1 MTHAPEAPSLAT
13 ADHRRAPAGANPAQT
28 HPPAQRG
35 AGELL
40 GERNADLERQMQA
53 IHRVLAVIEFEL
65 DGTILD
71 ANANFLAAVGYGL
84 AEIRGRHH
92 SLFVLPE
99 ERGSAAYSAF
109 WADLREGKCFSRQF
123 RRVGK
128 GGREIWIQAS
138 YNPILGDDGKPYR
151 VVKFATDITEERL
164 RMADFEGQLAA
175 IDKSQAVI
183 EFELDGTVRRAN
195 DNFLGAVGYTADEI
209 AGRHHR
215 MFVDPVEAGG
225 AAYERFWRDLRE
237 GRFAAGE
244 FRRIGKGGREVWIQA
259 SYNPIL
265 GLDGKP
271 MKVVKYAS
279 DITATK
285 RMQAKMHNI
294 LGEVQ
299 SCSRALVDAS
309 AKLSAAG
316 DVLSASVGQTNEDA
330 GSASVAS
337 EEVARSV
344 EAVAAAMEQMDAS
357 LREIAKNVRDAAA
370 VSVRAVAE
378 ARSAESTVAALGAS
392 AEEISSVIKSISA
405 IAGQTN
411 LLALNAT
418 IEAARA
424 GESGKGFAVVASEVK
439 ELAKATAKATEEI
452 GVKLAAIQG
461 GTKGSVKAIA
471 EIAGIINQIDQFTSS
486 IAGAVEQQ
494 THTTAEISRAI
505 GEVSS
510 ASGQIARSLHGV
522 AESARGASEG
532 TEHTRAASKELEG
545 LASRLIGVVESGGSR
560 E

>member
-1 MTHAPEAPSLAT
+1 M
-13 ADHRRAPAGANPAQT
+13 
-28 HPPAQRG
+28 
-35 AGELL
+35 
-40 GERNADLERQMQA
+40 
-53 IHRVLAVIEFEL
+53 IEFEL
-65 DGTILD
+65 DGTILA
-71 ANANFLAAVGYGL
+71 ANDNFLAAVGYGL

-92 SLFVLPE
+92 SMFVLPE
-99 ERGSAAYSAF
+99 ERGSAAYAAF
-109 WADLREGKCFSRQF
+109 WADLRAGKCFSKQF

-138 YNPILGDDGKPYR
+138 YNPILGDDGKPYK

-164 RMADFEGQLAA
+164 RTADFEGQLAA

-183 EFELDGTVRRAN
+183 EFELDGTIRSAN
-195 DNFLGAVGYTADEI
+195 DNFLGAVGYAADEI
-209 AGRHHR
+209 VGRHHR

-225 AAYERFWRDLRE
+225 AAYERFWLDLRE

-244 FRRIGKGGREVWIQA
+244 FRRLGKGGREVWIQA

-265 GLDGKP
+265 GIDGRP
-271 MKVVKYAS
+271 IKVVKYAS
-279 DITATK
+279 DITAAK
-285 RMQAKMHNI
+285 RMQAKMHDI
-294 LGEVQ
+294 LGEVR

-344 EAVAAAMEQMDAS
+344 EAVAAAMDQMDAS
-357 LREIAKNVRDAAA
+357 LREIANNVRDAAA

-378 ARSAESTVAALGAS
+378 AKSAESTVAALGAS

-461 GTKGSVKAIA
+461 GTKDSVQAIS

-522 AESARGASEG
+522 AESARGAAKG
-532 TEHTRAASKELEG
+532 TEHTRVASTELEG

>member
-1 MTHAPEAPSLAT
+1 MSDRSEAPTLAT
-13 ADHRRAPAGANPAQT
+13 ADHRRAPAGAV
-28 HPPAQRG
+28 PPGQ
-35 AGELL
+35 LL
-40 GERNADLERQMQA
+40 ATPDADLGRQMQA

-71 ANANFLAAVGYGL
+71 ANNNFLAAVGYGL

-92 SLFVLPE
+92 SMFVLPE
-99 ERGSAAYSAF
+99 ERGSAAYTAF
-109 WADLREGKCFSRQF
+109 WADLRDGKSFSEQF

-138 YNPILGDDGKPYR
+138 YNPILGDDGKPYK
-151 VVKFATDITEERL
+151 VVKFATDITEDRL
-164 RMADFEGQLAA
+164 RTADFEGQLAA

-183 EFELDGTVRRAN
+183 EFDLDGTIRGAN
-195 DNFLGAVGYTADEI
+195 ANFLGAVGYTAEEI
-209 AGRHHR
+209 VGRHHR
-215 MFVDPVEAGG
+215 MFVDPLEAGG
-225 AAYERFWRDLRE
+225 EAYERFWRDLRE

-244 FRRIGKGGREVWIQA
+244 FRRVGKGGREIWIQA

-271 MKVVKYAS
+271 IKVVKYAS

-285 RMQAKMHNI
+285 RMQAKMHDI

-309 AKLSAAG
+309 SKLAAAG
-316 DVLSASVGQTNEDA
+316 DALTASVAQTNEDA
-330 GSASVAS
+330 GSASVSS

-357 LREIAKNVRDAAA
+357 LREIANNVRDAAA
-370 VSVRAVAE
+370 VSVRAVSEAKTAE
-378 ARSAESTVAALGAS
+378 ATVAALGAS

-452 GVKLAAIQG
+452 ALKLAAIQG
-461 GTKGSVKAIA
+461 GTKNSVQAIS

-522 AESARGASEG
+522 AESARGAAEG
-532 TEHTRAASKELEG
+532 SEHTRTSSKALEA
-545 LASRLIGVVESGGSR
+545 LASRLQGVVESEER
-560 E
+560 RQ